1 MKRNYYLFS
10 NGRLRRKQNTI
21 FLEMEKEK
29 KPIPIEDV
37 EAFYAFGELDFNSD
51 LIDFLCQNQV
61 PIHFFNY
68 YGYYSGSFY
77 PREYL
82 NSGFLLVKQV
92 EHYTSKAKRL
102 EIAKEFIEAA
112 SFNILKNLNYYNSR
126 GKNLQE
132 FIDAV
137 EANRAQIK
145 DARDVQELMG
155 IEGRV
160 RDRYYKGFE
169 EILGGEYEF
178 ENRVKRPP
186 DNIVNCLISFG
197 NSMLYTTTLSELYRT
212 QLNPTVSFL
221 HEPGTK
227 RFSLS
232 LDLSEVFK
240 PIVVDRLI
248 FTLLNKGMIKPE
260 HFEEKLNYC
269 YLKENGRKIFVKE
282 YDERMKVTIM
292 HRKLER
298 NVSYRRLIRLEC
310 YKLIKHLSGVEPY
323 KGFKIWW

>member
-1 MKRNYYLFS
+1 M
-10 NGRLRRKQNTI
+10 
-21 FLEMEKEK
+21 
-29 KPIPIEDV
+29 
-37 EAFYAFGELDFNSD
+37 
-51 LIDFLCQNQV
+51 
-61 PIHFFNY
+61 
-68 YGYYSGSFY
+68 
-77 PREYL
+77 
-82 NSGFLLVKQV
+82 KQV

-102 EIAKEFIEAA
+102 EIAKEIVEAA
-112 SFNILKNLNYYNSR
+112 SFNILKNLSYYSNR

-132 FIDAV
+132 VIDAV
-137 EANRAQIK
+137 EANRRQIEEV
-145 DARDVQELMG
+145 RDIQELMG
-155 IEGRV
+155 LEGRV
-160 RDRYYKGFE
+160 RERYYKGFE

-186 DNIVNCLISFG
+186 NNIVNCLISFG

-240 PIVVDRLI
+240 PILVDRLI
-248 FTLLNKGMIKPE
+248 FRLLNKGMLKPE

-282 YDERMKVTIM
+282 YDDQTKVTIK

-298 NVSYRRLIRLEC
+298 EVSYRRLIRLEC